1 MAPNEPPSVE
11 PTPNHVPPP
20 VPAEAVL
27 DHLGRGTDVVVP
39 LANGEPVTVLDAMEA
54 GADRLEGVRVH
65 QMHALHDRPYL
76 HGAYGDRLRHRSYFL
91 SAITRRAFAE
101 GGCDFVPANF
111 SEVPSILRT
120 LPDPLVVVAASPPDR
135 HGYVSFGTNAD
146 YVSSLIGRAR
156 FFVEANSQMPRTFGR
171 AQLHLSQ
178 AVGWCRA
185 DYPLVE
191 VPPIEPTDLDRR
203 IAGHV
208 AERIPDGA
216 TIQAGIGGIPDAVME
231 NLADHRDLGVHTELV
246 SDGLVDL
253 VDRGVVTGVD
263 KVLNRLKVVTT
274 FALGTQ
280 RVYDFIRDNA
290 AIEFW
295 PVSYVNNP
303 RIIGAE
309 PLFTSINA
317 TLEVDLLGQCTSES
331 IGSTIYSGSGGQADF
346 ARGAM
351 YSDGGQGFIVLRSTT
366 SDRTKSRITAQ
377 LTPGAVVTTIKNT
390 VDKVVT
396 EHGVAE
402 LWGRSYDERARALI
416 AVADPE
422 FRDELE
428 TDARRLGFM
437 H

>member
-1 MAPNEPPSVE
+1 MTSTESPASASHIPDA
-11 PTPNHVPPP
+11 

-27 DHLGRGTDVVVP
+27 DHIGGGTDVIVP
-39 LANGEPVTVLDAMEA
+39 LANGEPVTVLDAIEA
-54 GADRLEGVRVH
+54 GADRLDGVRVH

-76 HGAYGDRLRHRSYFL
+76 HGEFGDRLRHRSYFL
-91 SAITRRAFAE
+91 SAITRKAFAE

-120 LPDPLVVVAASPPDR
+120 LPGPLVVVSSSPPDR

-156 FFVEANSQMPRTFGR
+156 FFVEANEAMPRTFGR

-185 DYPLVE
+185 DYPLIE

-203 IAGHV
+203 MADLI

-216 TIQAGIGGIPDAVME
+216 TIQAGIGGIPNAVME
-231 NLADHRDLGVHTELV
+231 ALVDHRDLGVHTELV

-253 VDRGVVTGVD
+253 VERGVVTGVD

-274 FALGTQ
+274 FALGTR
-280 RVYDFIRDNA
+280 RVYDFVHENA

-295 PVSYVNNP
+295 PVRYVNNP
-303 RIIGAE
+303 RIIGGE
-309 PLFTSINA
+309 PLFVSINA

-331 IGSTIYSGSGGQADF
+331 IGSTMYSGSGGQADF

-351 YSDGGQGFIVLRSTT
+351 YSTGGQGFLVLRSTT
-366 SDRTKSRITAQ
+366 SDRTKSRIVAQ

-390 VDKVVT
+390 VDKIVT

-402 LWGRSYDERARALI
+402 LRGRSYDERARALI
-416 AVADPE
+416 AVADPA
-422 FRDELE
+422 FRDQLE
-428 TDARRLGFM
+428 ADARRLGFLR
-437 H
+437 

>member
-1 MAPNEPPSVE
+1 MPTE
-11 PTPNHVPPP
+11 PTIASHVPLP
-20 VPAEAVL
+20 VPAAAVL
-27 DHLGRGTDVVVP
+27 DHLGPGADVVVP
-39 LANGEPVTVLDAMEA
+39 LANGEPVTVVDAIEG
-54 GADRLEGVRVH
+54 GADGLEGVRVH
-65 QMHALHDRPYL
+65 QMHAMHDRPYL
-76 HGAYGDRLRHRSYFL
+76 HGEFGDRLRHRSYFL
-91 SAITRRAFAE
+91 SSITRPAFAE

-111 SEVPSILRT
+111 SEVPAILRS

-156 FFVEANSQMPRTFGR
+156 FFVEANDQMPRTFGR

-191 VPPIEPTDLDRR
+191 VAPIDPTELDRR
-203 IAGHV
+203 IAAHI

-216 TIQAGIGGIPDAVME
+216 TIQVGIGGIPNAVMDA
-231 NLADHRDLGVHTELV
+231 LADHRQLGVHTELV

-253 VDRGVVTGVD
+253 VERGVVTGVD

-274 FALGTQ
+274 FALGTR
-280 RVYDFIRDNA
+280 RVYDFVNENA

-295 PVSYVNNP
+295 PVRYVNNP
-303 RIIGAE
+303 RIIGGE
-309 PLFTSINA
+309 PDFVSINA
-317 TLEVDLLGQCTSES
+317 TLEVDLLGQCSSES
-331 IGSTIYSGSGGQADF
+331 IGSVMYSGSGGQADF

-351 YSDGGQGFIVLRSTT
+351 YSERGQGFIVLRSTS
-366 SDRTKSRITAQ
+366 SDRTRSRIVAQ

-402 LWGRSYDERARALI
+402 LRGRSYDERARALI
-416 AVADPE
+416 SVADPR
-422 FRDELE
+422 FRESLE
-428 TDARRLGFM
+428 ADARRLGFLR
-437 H
+437 